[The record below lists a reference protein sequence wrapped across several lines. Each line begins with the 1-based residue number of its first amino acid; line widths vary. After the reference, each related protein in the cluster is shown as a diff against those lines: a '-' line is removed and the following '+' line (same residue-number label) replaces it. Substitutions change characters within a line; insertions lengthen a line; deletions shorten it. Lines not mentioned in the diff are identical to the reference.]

1 MRQTWL
7 LVAALAASGC
17 GGRGLDP
24 SLPQPLAQADSVLRP
39 GDVLRITVWR
49 QPDFSGE
56 YAINP
61 DSTVAHPLLQAVR
74 VAGVPLSVVRTRL
87 RDFLLA
93 YEQTPRFVV
102 EPVYPVVVGGEVRSP
117 GLVSLPRG
125 TPLSQAVARA
135 GGPTERGRLDRVTLL
150 RGGRSY
156 SLNLLSDDLRTAVMP
171 IASGDQIFVAR
182 RRDFNIVRDVFS
194 PVASLAAAV
203 AAFLAYSRR

>member
-1 MRQTWL
+1 MRHTWL

-102 EPVYPVVVGGEVRSP
+102 EPVYPVVVAGEVRAP

-194 PVASLAAAV
+194 PVASVAAAV

>member
-1 MRQTWL
+1 MN
-7 LVAALAASGC
+7 AGAL
-17 GGRGLDP
+17 
-24 SLPQPLAQADSVLRP
+24 
-39 GDVLRITVWR
+39 
-49 QPDFSGE
+49 
-56 YAINP
+56 
-61 DSTVAHPLLQAVR
+61 PLLGSQA
-74 VAGVPLSVVRTRL
+74 GEERTRL
-87 RDFLLA
+87 GARP
-93 YEQTPRFVV
+93 EEFVV
-102 EPVYPVVVGGEVRSP
+102 DDGEVLLVVAVLDRDGLMVVGGEVRSP

-182 RRDFNIVRDVFS
+182 RRDFNVVRDVFS

>member
-1 MRQTWL
+1 
-7 LVAALAASGC
+7 
-17 GGRGLDP
+17 
-24 SLPQPLAQADSVLRP
+24 
-39 GDVLRITVWR
+39 
-49 QPDFSGE
+49 
-56 YAINP
+56 
-61 DSTVAHPLLQAVR
+61 LLQAVR
-74 VAGVPLSVVRTRL
+74 VAGVPLSVVRARL

-102 EPVYPVVVGGEVRSP
+102 EPVYPVVVAGEVRSP